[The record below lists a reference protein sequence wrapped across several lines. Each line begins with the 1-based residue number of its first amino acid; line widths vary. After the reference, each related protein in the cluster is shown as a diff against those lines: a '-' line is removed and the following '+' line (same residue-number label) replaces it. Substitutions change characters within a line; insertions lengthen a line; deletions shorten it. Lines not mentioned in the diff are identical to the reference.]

1 MYVTKLGS
9 NDVLL
14 GRGTGPSMNE
24 GNINFRMA
32 VEEMKP
38 AYVSTPSRK
47 AKKEIIRR
55 TIKAIKAKNGR
66 FLCKLS
72 RSEIKGLGLPYKVA
86 YEVVPDSIAIEKTKQ
101 AIRYIHYKKE
111 PKQGLSGS
119 SSFQT
124 KTSKLEAAEFP
135 KKTPASLRESEAKS
149 SIDPQVAIKNFSNG
163 RFEAVE
169 DCASALNIH
178 SHFIQCLAFSPVLR
192 SQGPCSSP

>member
-1 MYVTKLGS
+1 M
-9 NDVLL
+9 
-14 GRGTGPSMNE
+14 
-24 GNINFRMA
+24 IA
-32 VEEMKP
+32 
-38 AYVSTPSRK
+38 
-47 AKKEIIRR
+47 
-55 TIKAIKAKNGR
+55 IKAIKAKNGR

-72 RSEIKGLGLPYKVA
+72 RSEIKGLGLPHKVA
-86 YEVVPDSIAIEKTKQ
+86 YEGVPDSIAIEKTKQ